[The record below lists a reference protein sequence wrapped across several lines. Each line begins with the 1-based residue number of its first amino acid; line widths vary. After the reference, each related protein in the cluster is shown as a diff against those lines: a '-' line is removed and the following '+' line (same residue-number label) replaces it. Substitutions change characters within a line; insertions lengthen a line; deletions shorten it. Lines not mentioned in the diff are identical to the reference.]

1 MSDLIRTNYR
11 GATITLA
18 ITGLP
23 ITITGT
29 VIQTNNTN
37 YISLKLEDGKIVHI
51 TEDLIAFFY

>member
-11 GATITLA
+11 GATITIA

-29 VIQTNNTN
+29 VVQTENTEFV
-37 YISLKLEDGKIVHI
+37 SLKLEDGRIVNI
-51 TEDLIAFFY
+51 TESLIAFFY